1 MNFCISSSIEVKIHE
16 NIFQKMKAYKD
27 ITCDLMDILRFDSK
41 RRIVRFISLKE
52 LWKTGL
58 IIKKYIEYPCH
69 AYSELEN
76 VFSEMNDYLK
86 KGG

>member
-16 NIFQKMKAYKD
+16 NIFRKIRTSENMP
-27 ITCDLMDILRFDSK
+27 CDLMDILRFDSK

-69 AYSELEN
+69 TYSELGN
-76 VFSEMNDYLK
+76 VLSELNDYL
-86 KGG
+86 